1 MITLLITLF
10 VIVIIQFSFFLI
22 LEYSNYKHTNK
33 LNDNDKT
40 ISNHCNSIRNDN
52 DICEDSNKTK

>member
-1 MITLLITLF
+1 M
-10 VIVIIQFSFFLI
+10 IIQFSIFLI